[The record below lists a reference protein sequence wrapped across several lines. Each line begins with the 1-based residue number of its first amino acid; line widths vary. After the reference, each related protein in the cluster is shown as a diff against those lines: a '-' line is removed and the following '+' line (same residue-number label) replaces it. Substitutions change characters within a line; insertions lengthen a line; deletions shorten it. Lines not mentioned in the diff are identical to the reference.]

1 MHAVYRVPLRE
12 LTDDRHRISV
22 RHPSGWIGPGFLIG
36 DDNDV
41 ILWGFTGGIVA
52 RLFEFL
58 GWIEELPDATG
69 ARPARLH
76 ARRTRRPPGL
86 PPNTE
91 FEEQDDE

>member
-1 MHAVYRVPLRE
+1 M
-12 LTDDRHRISV
+12 

-58 GWIEELPDATG
+58 GWTEELDDAPVHDLPAYMLAG
-69 ARPARLH
+69 APAVRARLPAQH
-76 ARRTRRPPGL
+76 RVRGQ
-86 PPNTE
+86 E
-91 FEEQDDE
+91 IE